1 MGAYGERYLLPKSKG
16 MGIMA
21 SEFKLR
27 EFVFSMESTTEDLEK
42 LNRMRAQDVHYFDC
56 VAAQDVNEHTKN
68 KYLTESPFMRML
80 EYGAN
85 KDKYWI
91 GNDMIFKFED
101 CIDFLRVL
109 YGGRYDFSPL
119 F

>member
-1 MGAYGERYLLPKSKG
+1 
-16 MGIMA
+16 MA

-56 VAAQDVNEHTKN
+56 VADQDVNEHTKN